1 MCHHAICD
9 HAVWQEKYL
18 GYLKIIRSLVLDR
31 HFSLSA
37 AVCTELT
44 DVENEVNGFLV
55 SCPAPSPCSSP
66 LTVFC
71 LCSASF
77 VSSWLPIS
85 EHPLH

>member
-44 DVENEVNGFLV
+44 DVENEVNGFPGKLPGSQPLLQSSHSLLSMQCLLRLFLV
-55 SCPAPSPCSSP
+55 AD
-66 LTVFC
+66 
-71 LCSASF
+71 
-77 VSSWLPIS
+77 I
-85 EHPLH
+85 